1 MQPGLFGRDVEVSVI
16 RGTIEAVEQGKGGC
30 LIIEGDAGMG
40 KSRLLDVAAYEGT
53 TRGLAVARGRAAGVD
68 RAVPF
73 TTLLAALRGGTVPAL
88 HTADLLDADPWR
100 LGFVD
105 LIRERISQYT
115 AHRPLIIA
123 LDDVHRVD
131 ELTALGIRLLVPGLA
146 DAAVLWLLARRP
158 APATGTV
165 QEALDDLLA
174 TEARRLRLGPI
185 GDDAVVEM
193 CVSTFGAPPDRH
205 LFALTVG
212 SDGNPALLH
221 RLLLALR
228 EAGLVQVYDGV
239 ATLLTRVLPPSF
251 LKAVDREFS
260 SLPAEVRRF
269 VDAASIFGRP
279 FTVHELAGLVS
290 RPATDVVRD
299 IGAAVDAGVLVDLGA
314 AFSFRHELV
323 RNAIHELLPGPVRVV
338 LHREAA
344 AMLAASGT
352 AAGHEVAA
360 HLVNGGWTGEELVER
375 LLGVVGADQ
384 GEQPHE
390 LVSDTVRHLS
400 AAGRMFE
407 ARALID
413 RTPPLRLDP
422 VRRGG
427 LLMELAEVVTYA
439 GLDIDLGAS
448 ARLALEKPGLT
459 PAAIARLRAVQAHA
473 LLHGHAYGTAREA
486 AEAAV
491 ELAEHAGDCEAWAIA
506 SLCLSVVASADGE
519 LEEAVRY
526 AREATAAIEK
536 LDPQRCRH
544 RPQLWL
550 ARTLI
555 AIDQLEEAE
564 SVLDAAQ
571 RLDRTAST
579 PWTRPV
585 VHYHKA
591 LLRMVGGRLDDAMRE
606 AEAAVCTTRP
616 LNSSHVRPL
625 ALLGYLAML
634 RDEMPVARQY
644 LHRADQLA
652 PTSGCGALEVAWRTA
667 LIHHAAGNHQEALA
681 TLVPMY
687 QVLPQRPLV
696 LAEEPQA
703 AATLVR
709 IAHNADEPEKAEV
722 AAAAVGRLLSR
733 NQPHRTIAAGAEHA
747 AALVR
752 GDRRMLR
759 AAVEK
764 YRASARPLARAAAM
778 EDAALAESAAGN
790 PDAARPLLREA
801 YEHYLSAGAKRDAAR
816 VRAALDRLAN
826 GAPPPSRDPAGPP
839 PRPAPAAQ
847 HTPPAA
853 AAPPARPAPAAQPP
867 RPAPGATPA
876 NGDSPGWGG
885 LTESELRVVTLVAE
899 GLTNREVAS
908 RLYLSPHTVDSHL
921 RSSFAKLGVSSRV
934 QLTRKVLKDLAK
946 HPEKT

>member
-1 MQPGLFGRDVEVSVI
+1 MQPGLFGRDAEVSVI
-16 RGTIEAVEQGKGGC
+16 RETIEAVEHGKGGC

-53 TRGLAVARGRAAGVD
+53 SRGLAVAQGRAAGVD

-73 TTLLAALRGGTVPAL
+73 TSLLAALRGGTVPAL
-88 HTADLLDADPWR
+88 HTADLLDADPRR

-105 LIRERISQYT
+105 QIRARIAQYT
-115 AHRPLIIA
+115 SHRPLIIA

-165 QEALDDLLA
+165 QEALDDLLVA
-174 TEARRLRLGPI
+174 DARRLRLGPI
-185 GDDAVVEM
+185 SDDAVVEM
-193 CVSTFGAPPDRH
+193 CVRVFGAPPDRH

-221 RLLLALR
+221 RLLLGLR
-228 EAGLVQVYDGV
+228 EAGLVQVHEGV
-239 ATLLTRVLPPSF
+239 ASLLTRVLPPSF
-251 LKAVDREFS
+251 LNAVDREFS
-260 SLPAEVRRF
+260 SLPPEVRRF

-299 IGAAVDAGVLVDLGA
+299 IGAAVDAGLLVDLGA

-323 RNAIHELLPGPVRVV
+323 RTAIRELLPGPVRVV

-344 AMLAASGT
+344 ALLGAGGAATGT
-352 AAGHEVAA
+352 EIAA
-360 HLVNGGWTGEELVER
+360 HVVDGGWSGEELVER
-375 LLGVVGADQ
+375 LLGVVGEDE
-384 GEQPHE
+384 GGQPHE
-390 LVSDTVRHLS
+390 LVGDTVRHLL
-400 AAGRMFE
+400 AAGRLFE
-407 ARALID
+407 ARAVID

-422 VRRGG
+422 EHRSG

-439 GLDIDLGAS
+439 GLDIDLGTS
-448 ARLALEKPGLT
+448 ARLALDKPGLT
-459 PAAIARLRAVQAHA
+459 AAATARLRAVQAHA
-473 LLHGHAYGTAREA
+473 LLHGHGYLAARETA
-486 AEAAV
+486 QVAV
-491 ELAEHAGDCEAWAIA
+491 ELAQRADDCEAWAIA
-506 SLCLSVVASADGE
+506 TLGLSVLASADGE

-526 AREATAAIEK
+526 AREATAAVEK
-536 LDPQRCRH
+536 LDQHQCRH

-555 AIDQLEEAE
+555 AIDRLEEAE
-564 SVLDAAQ
+564 AVLDAAQ
-571 RLDRTAST
+571 RLDRTSST

-585 VHYHKA
+585 AHYHKA

-606 AEAAVCTTRP
+606 AEAAISTTRP

-634 RDEMPVARQY
+634 RDEMPAARQY
-644 LHRADQLA
+644 LHQADQLA
-652 PTSGCGALEVAWRTA
+652 PASGCGALEVAWRTA
-667 LIHHAAGNHQEALA
+667 LLHHAAGNHQQALA

-687 QVLPQRPLV
+687 QALPQRPLV

-709 IAHNADEPEKAEV
+709 IAHEADEPEKAEV
-722 AAAAVGRLLSR
+722 VAEAVGRLLSR
-733 NQPHRTIAAGAEHA
+733 NEPHRTIAAGAAHA

-764 YRASARPLARAAAM
+764 YRGSARPLARAAAM
-778 EDAALAESAAGN
+778 EDAANAETAAGN
-790 PDAARPLLREA
+790 AGAALPLLREA
-801 YEHYLSAGAKRDAAR
+801 YEHYRKAGAKRAAAR
-816 VRAALDRLAN
+816 VRAALDRHAS
-826 GAPPPSRDPAGPP
+826 GSPPV
-839 PRPAPAAQ
+839 PAPA
-847 HTPPAA
+847 
-853 AAPPARPAPAAQPP
+853 PAPRQ
-867 RPAPGATPA
+867 APD
-876 NGDSPGWGG
+876 NLDWGG
-885 LTESELRVVTLVAE
+885 LTESEVRVVTLVAE

-934 QLTRKVLKDLAK
+934 QLTRKVLKDLAQHPESQ